1 MGSERIWRGMKLSTS
16 LVAIGLLLGAGA
28 AHSEMVFGVNET
40 ANLIM
45 KFDLDTGDYKGSA
58 SFLSGDIYDMDQGP
72 DGLLYCL
79 VSGNVIR
86 KIDPYSGEYK
96 GDIGTGF
103 FTGASSLSVG
113 PDGVVYVAT
122 NTGVFRFEPNG
133 TYKGIFGGGFINPGF
148 FSTMAVGLD
157 NTAYVVNEQSDM
169 IMKFDAATGQY
180 KGNLASGFSGTGIL
194 WSLAVTPDDT
204 LYVRQYNTNPGT
216 TIFRFDATDGTYK
229 GSLGTGFLQN
239 TSQLS
244 SAGLVVSAD
253 GTLVVNTP
261 MSSGA
266 TLLGFSLMKFGAS
279 DGKYDGY
286 VGFGFVNGYGLA
298 IEQPATISGKITL
311 QGCPVIPS
319 GYIATLYVYKAG
331 TTTLLETVVADL
343 APNGDYTAKVFSRGN
358 VDIYAKPTLCLS
370 KKVVVDIPAGGLTNV
385 NVLQCLSGDADGD
398 DYIGTDD
405 YIILNSSFDKSKGDS
420 GYDGRADF
428 ACDDYIGTDDYLLLN
443 ANFDV
448 NGARP

>member
-1 MGSERIWRGMKLSTS
+1 MKLSTS
-16 LVAIGLLLGAGA
+16 LVAIGLLLGAGQA
-28 AHSEMVFGVNET
+28 RSEMVFGVNET
-40 ANLIM
+40 AKLIM
-45 KFDLDTGDYKGSA
+45 KFDLDTGEYKGSA
-58 SFLSGDIYDMDQGP
+58 SFLSGTIYDMDQGP
-72 DGLLYCL
+72 DGLMYCL
-79 VSGNVIR
+79 VNGNVIR

-103 FTGASSLSVG
+103 FNGASAISIG
-113 PDGVVYVAT
+113 PDGMVYVAN
-122 NTGVFRFEPNG
+122 NTGVFRFQPDG
-133 TYKGIFGGGFINPGF
+133 TYKGIFGGGFVQPGF
-148 FSTMAVGLD
+148 FATMAVGLD
-157 NTAYVVNEQSDM
+157 NTAYVVNEPNDM
-169 IMKFDAATGQY
+169 IMKFDAATGEY
-180 KGNLASGFSGTGIL
+180 KGNLASGFSGLGTL
-194 WSLAVTPDDT
+194 WSLAITPNDT
-204 LYVRQYNTNPGT
+204 LYVRQYNGSSPGT

-229 GSLGTGFLQN
+229 GNLATGFLQDAG
-239 TSQLS
+239 QLS

-261 MSSGA
+261 MSNGT

-298 IEQPATISGKITL
+298 IEQPATVSGKITL
-311 QGCPVIPS
+311 QGCPVIPA
-319 GYIATLYVYKAG
+319 GYSATLYVYKTG
-331 TTTLLETVVADL
+331 TTTLLETVAAAL
-343 APNGDYTAKVFSRGN
+343 APDGSYTAQIFSRGT

-370 KKVVVDIPAGGLTNV
+370 KKVVVDIPAGGISNV

-405 YIILNSSFDKSKGDS
+405 YIILNASFDKSKGDA
-420 GYDGRADF
+420 GYDARADF

-448 NGARP
+448 SGARP